1 MKPNS
6 PPPPPAEW
14 RALLEARPVRNAAA
28 AVEETGD
35 GGVRIGVRKA
45 DAWWRRAPWKWAVP
59 GGDTRYTALD
69 RLGRELWE
77 LCDGRTVEGVVE
89 EMARRHRLT
98 FHESRVAVTPLL
110 RELIRRGAL
119 AIALP
124 PPPDPDQK
132 KAR

>member
-1 MKPNS
+1 MTAKS
-6 PPPPPAEW
+6 VPPTPANW
-14 RALLEARPVRNAAA
+14 RALLAARPVRNAAA
-28 AVEETGD
+28 AAEETDD

-59 GGDTRYTALD
+59 GGDLRYTVLD

-77 LCDGRTVEGVVE
+77 ICDGRTVEEIVE

-98 FHESRVAVTPLL
+98 FHESRTAVTPLL

-119 AIALP
+119 AIALSP
-124 PPPDPDQK
+124 PNDQVNI
-132 KAR
+132 R